1 MSDFDFY
8 NELKTSLEEAVA
20 FKNGDKTRVRVSVR
34 ELPIPEYDATSVAQ
48 VRIKLNLSQRGLA
61 SALGV
66 SPRTVES
73 WEAGRNIPNGA
84 ARNLLYL
91 LEKDA
96 SLVNHFIAR

>member
-1 MSDFDFY
+1 MSDFNYYD
-8 NELKTSLEEAVA
+8 ELKTSLEEAVA
-20 FKNGDKTRVRVSVR
+20 FKNGDKSRVHVTVR
-34 ELPIPEYDATSVAQ
+34 ELHIPEYNARSVVQ
-48 VRIKLNLSQRGLA
+48 TRMKLNLSQRGLA

-91 LEKDA
+91 LEKDNT
-96 SLVNHFIAR
+96 LVYHLISK